1 MSGRGKKKPA
11 GQALRV
17 AIDARLLLASL
28 LRGDGRATALRQAWQ
43 AGRIQPLVSPAMAQ
57 QLMRGLA
64 YPGFGLNAAQQQ
76 ELLADFLPYA
86 EVLRPASKPAPAGL
100 GAPAWSALEL
110 AVAGKAGLLVSDD
123 AALQA
128 WLKRSRSALA
138 RAMCDLRTSETLLVD
153 FR

>member
-1 MSGRGKKKPA
+1 MSGRGKKKTA
-11 GQALRV
+11 VLALRV

-28 LRGDGRATALRQAWQ
+28 LRGDGRATALRKAWQ
-43 AGRIQPLVSPAMAQ
+43 TGRIQPLVSPAMAQ

-64 YPGFGLNAAQQQ
+64 YPGFGLNPAQQQ

-110 AVAGKAGLLVSDD
+110 AVAGRAGLLVSDD
-123 AALQA
+123 PALQA
-128 WLKRSRSALA
+128 WLKRSRSAVA
-138 RAMCDLRTSETLLVD
+138 RAVCELRTSETLPVD
-153 FR
+153 FC

>member
-1 MSGRGKKKPA
+1 MSGRGKKKTTA
-11 GQALRV
+11 QALRV
-17 AIDARLLLASL
+17 AIDARVLLASL

-57 QLMRGLA
+57 HLMHGLA

-86 EVLRPASKPAPAGL
+86 EVLRPVSKPAPAAL

-110 AVAGKAGLLVSDD
+110 AVAGQAGLLVSDD
-123 AALQA
+123 PALQA
-128 WLKRSRSALA
+128 WLKRSRSAMA
-138 RAMCDLRTSETLLVD
+138 RAVCELRTSDALLAD
-153 FR
+153 FC